1 MHETIELLDILVEDR
16 VVEIILL
23 EIVVQLYDYLLFE
36 RILVICLKDC
46 CLGVLTEENCEETNG
61 GIRRQDI
68 N

>member
-36 RILVICLKDC
+36 RILVICLKDRS
-46 CLGVLTEENCEETNG
+46 LGVLTEENCEETYG
-61 GIRRQDI
+61 GVRRQDI